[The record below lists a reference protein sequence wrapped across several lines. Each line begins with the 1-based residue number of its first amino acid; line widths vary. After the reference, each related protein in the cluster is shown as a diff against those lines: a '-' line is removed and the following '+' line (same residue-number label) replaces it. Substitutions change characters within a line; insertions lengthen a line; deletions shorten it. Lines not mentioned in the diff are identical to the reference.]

1 MSGRRSCVLI
11 LAVVAG
17 MANLSS
23 LSAETIPTT
32 PGSPPELPHRTR
44 GYLDLTGLPD
54 SMALLP
60 PPPGP
65 GSPAF
70 ARDEAVRESAA
81 ALRGTERWTQAVTDA
96 DLRFPHAAATFSCAT
111 NLPISE
117 QRTPRLYALLGR
129 SLIDIALSTHR
140 AKAHYKRV
148 RPFAMH
154 DGQSC
159 TPANDDA
166 MRKDGSYPSGHGAAG
181 WGWALI
187 LVELFPDRTDAILAR
202 GRDFGE
208 SRVVCNVHWQS
219 DVEAGRVMASA
230 AVARLH
236 AVPSFKADLEAAR
249 EEIDLARA
257 EGARPDGEA
266 CATEANALRKEP

>member
-1 MSGRRSCVLI
+1 M
-11 LAVVAG
+11 
-17 MANLSS
+17 
-23 LSAETIPTT
+23 
-32 PGSPPELPHRTR
+32 PPR
-44 GYLDLTGLPD
+44 
-54 SMALLP
+54 
-60 PPPGP
+60 
-65 GSPAF
+65 
-70 ARDEAVRESAA
+70 
-81 ALRGTERWTQAVTDA
+81 
-96 DLRFPHAAATFSCAT
+96 TFSCAA

-117 QRTPRLYALLGR
+117 QRTPRLYALLGK

-140 AKAHYKRV
+140 AKARYKRV

-166 MRKDGSYPSGHGAAG
+166 MRKDGSYPSGHGAIG

-187 LVELFPDRTDAILAR
+187 LVELFPDRTDAVLQR

-219 DVEAGRVMASA
+219 DIEAGRVMAGA

-236 AVPSFKADLEAAR
+236 AVPSFRADLEAAR
-249 EEIDLARA
+249 AEIALARA
-257 EGARPDGEA
+257 EGAMPDAEA
-266 CATEANALRKEP
+266 CAAEADALRKEP